1 MTDRF
6 IMESFWQSQAN
17 CASVALIK
25 AAILRYGVNKIF
37 KVEKRLNQLLITLK
51 NGQLMVLSSADI
63 NRINRDSRIIFSR
76 YKDQKRKQGLKQL
89 KDDVRLC
96 FAVMVRNLHL
106 NGYDG
111 EEYTES
117 SAIRTLAAEGI
128 QTDHIHSLLGL
139 SRKQPAAYRLS
150 QKHLEDFKRKKG
162 ILLYNDAHIV
172 TVSGGFYDDYGK
184 ATEIKDQIPVLNG
197 KKAVAWYE
205 LK

>member
-76 YKDQKRKQGLKQL
+76 YKDQKRKQGLKRL

-96 FAVMVRNLHL
+96 FAVIVRNLHL

-139 SRKQPAAYRLS
+139 RRKQPAAYRLS
-150 QKHLEDFKRKKG
+150 QKHLKDFKRKKG